1 MSLLNG
7 LCWMITSIFKLVL
20 VFVLVLVAMW
30 MFGFISAAVDGG
42 ASPANT
48 VTITELR
55 LRQNLGDR
63 NSFTRHGYK
72 TYVDIIVKTMK

>member
-1 MSLLNG
+1 MALIKG
-7 LCWMITSIFKLVL
+7 LCWMIKSMLKLAVIFILVL
-20 VFVLVLVAMW
+20 CAMW
-30 MFGFISAAVDGG
+30 VFGFVSAAIDGG
-42 ASPANT
+42 NSPANP
-48 VTITELR
+48 VSIAELR